1 MKIEDIEF
9 IQDYG
14 IFQKGVKLD
23 FSNRVDNFIA
33 LVGLSGSGKT
43 TLVNLMAKVFG
54 HELMYSWKWCSDI
67 KKIYNEVCKSYNNLD
82 NFLLE
87 DKAKKFIDKEE
98 TKMYAYLSK
107 VEEYWSRAITDNM
120 KTTPYSD
127 KINKES
133 FYRGINSIYF
143 LQSNFINIAIASL
156 SLLKES
162 EIDLFLSKNNIK
174 FDFNDNFNF
183 KLYEN
188 IRIDNVSSGNA
199 VFNNEIAK
207 TIYENYRIK
216 HDNDIRIN
224 DLLFLIEIEDN
235 PEFRSQFGNS
245 KFDFS
250 IVNMRTP
257 KDKAKILFKFLWSVY
272 YQALSKLMAKQFED
286 GSIAN
291 SSHDWLSIDFFTYM
305 NSSVIENLSEGQKKF
320 LILTLIFKVLADE
333 NSLILLDEVDVHLD
347 SKLKSMIFKM
357 IKECKGQVILTTH
370 DPVMVSNMPPEN
382 VFMLENGKISENQSF
397 ARALAETDNCNMLD
411 ALGMQGKPY
420 IVVVEGPSD
429 LKIIQRTI
437 EILSNSGKHK
447 QAGSESKDY
456 KDLFENV
463 IFLNLGGTGN
473 IEHFFKDTLPYYMK
487 TNVKKILFLF
497 DRDEAGYN
505 ASHIVEKEKKNNNIY
520 DFYLY
525 CEPGKTENDYNTN
538 ASHKNCENLFYL
550 EDYVPLD
557 SIEVEGRKATFWDN
571 GKQIPFHV
579 LKDFEDGKKSANKK
593 QDPTF
598 VGPVSFV
605 DGNGIVNNLKIKFED
620 GSYFSGDI
628 TRSKITSIVSSIKN
642 QILNKTDNNYNYNY
656 YRNFKYLV
664 DDILDKL
671 FLSDE
676 EYKVRHCKLYK
687 NEVNN
692 PYNAD
697 CIEDMILWETERKMV
712 SASFSQLDKYKE
724 ILNKVKDKIGI
735 TELDINNPLWS
746 CMYNVIESIKFE
758 NGCKIFDC
766 SDKQIE
772 QFRKMYETNNHLVI

>member
-1 MKIEDIEF
+1 MRIEDIEF

-54 HELMYSWKWCSDI
+54 HELKYSWKWCSDI
-67 KKIYNEVCKSYNNLD
+67 KKIYNEVCKSYNN
-82 NFLLE
+82 NFFLLE

-98 TKMYAYLSK
+98 TKMFVYLSK
-107 VEEYWSRAITDNM
+107 VEAYSNPLKINYVVSDNNYTERAIRKKFLDSIIMYSPIAIFGHHSLNKFYWSRAITDNM

-127 KINKES
+127 KINEE
-133 FYRGINSIYF
+133 RGINSIYF

-174 FDFNDNFNF
+174 FDFKDNFNF

-207 TIYENYRIK
+207 KIYEYYRIE

-224 DLLFLIEIEDN
+224 DLLCLIEIEDN
-235 PEFRSQFGNS
+235 PSKYEEFRSQFGNS

-250 IVNMRTP
+250 IVKMRTP

-272 YQALSKLMAKQFED
+272 YRALNKHMAKQYEY

-305 NSSVIENLSEGQKKF
+305 NPSVIENLSEGQKKF

-382 VFMLENGKISENQSF
+382 VFMLENGKISENQSL

-420 IVVVEGPSD
+420 IVISEGPSD
-429 LKIIQRTI
+429 EKIIKKAI
-437 EILSNSGKHK
+437 EQLGYD
-447 QAGSESKDY
+447 DY
-456 KDLFENV
+456 FRDVF
-463 IFLNLGGTGN
+463 FLNSGGTGN
-473 IEHFFKDTLPYYMK
+473 TEHFFENTLIK
-487 TNVKKILFLF
+487 FRKNLIKKVLFIY
-497 DRDEAGYN
+497 DRDEAGYFGRDV
-505 ASHIVEKEKKNNNIY
+505 IKKLKKKNAQFDSLFITPNDLFY
-520 DFYLY
+520 YLY
-525 CEPGKTENDYNTN
+525 TENGKNEKDY
-538 ASHKNCENLFYL
+538 ENVPHSINKKDSFDYFYYL
-550 EDYVPLD
+550 ENYVDACNYLYNGEVVQITMNGRILTFNEMKKICPSSKDLKKFD
-557 SIEVEGRKATFWDN
+557 DTNNPIIPNCKVKYGIIEDN
-571 GKQIPFHV
+571 LTAIT
-579 LKDFEDGKKSANKK
+579 LKNVIDG
-593 QDPTF
+593 
-598 VGPVSFV
+598 
-605 DGNGIVNNLKIKFED
+605 
-620 GSYFSGDI
+620 
-628 TRSKITSIVSSIKN
+628 IKN
-642 QILNKTDNNYNYNY
+642 DVLNKTHKKEYFNN
-656 YRNFKYLV
+656 FIYLLN
-664 DDILDKL
+664 DILDALGLPK
-671 FLSDE
+671 
-676 EYKVRHCKLYK
+676 
-687 NEVNN
+687 
-692 PYNAD
+692 P
-697 CIEDMILWETERKMV
+697 
-712 SASFSQLDKYKE
+712 
-724 ILNKVKDKIGI
+724 
-735 TELDINNPLWS
+735 
-746 CMYNVIESIKFE
+746 
-758 NGCKIFDC
+758 
-766 SDKQIE
+766 
-772 QFRKMYETNNHLVI
+772 

>member
-1 MKIEDIEF
+1 MRIEDIEF
-9 IQDYG
+9 IKDYG

-82 NFLLE
+82 ME

-98 TKMYAYLSK
+98 TKMFAYLRT
-107 VEEYWSRAITDNM
+107 VEEYSNPLKINYVVSDNNYTERDIRKKFLDSIIMYSPIAIFGHHSLNKFYWSRAITDNM

-207 TIYENYRIK
+207 TIYENYRIE
-216 HDNDIRIN
+216 HNNDIRIN
-224 DLLFLIEIEDN
+224 DLLCLIEIEDN
-235 PEFRSQFGNS
+235 PSKYEEFRSQFGNS

-250 IVNMRTP
+250 IVNTRTP

-272 YQALSKLMAKQFED
+272 YQALNKLMAKQYEY

-305 NSSVIENLSEGQKKF
+305 NPSVIENLSEGQKKF

-382 VFMLENGKISENQSF
+382 VFMLENGKISENQSL
-397 ARALAETDNCNMLD
+397 ARALAETDSCNMLD
-411 ALGMQGKPY
+411 ALGIQGMSY
-420 IVVVEGPSD
+420 LVISEGPSD
-429 LKIIQRTI
+429 EKIIKKAI
-437 EILSNSGKHK
+437 KELGYD
-447 QAGSESKDY
+447 DY
-456 KDLFENV
+456 FRDVF
-463 IFLNLGGTGN
+463 FLNSGGTGN
-473 IEHFFKDTLPYYMK
+473 TEHFFENTLI
-487 TNVKKILFLF
+487 KISNNLINKVLFIY
-497 DRDEAGYN
+497 DRDEAGYGGRKVIY
-505 ASHIVEKEKKNNNIY
+505 ALQKKNSQFNL
-520 DFYLY
+520 DSYLY
-525 CEPGKTENDYNTN
+525 RENGKKESDYTN
-538 ASHKNCENLFYL
+538 KPHSIDNKESFDYFYYL
-550 EDYVPLD
+550 ENYVDP
-557 SIEVEGRKATFWDN
+557 SNYFYNGEVVQITMN
-571 GKQIPFHV
+571 GHV
-579 LKDFEDGKKSANKK
+579 LTFNEMKKICPSSKDLKKFDDTNNPIIPNCKVKYGSTEEYLTAITLKN
-593 QDPTF
+593 
-598 VGPVSFV
+598 VIE
-605 DGNGIVNNLKIKFED
+605 GIKSDV
-620 GSYFSGDI
+620 
-628 TRSKITSIVSSIKN
+628 
-642 QILNKTDNNYNYNY
+642 LNKLHKKEYFK
-656 YRNFKYLV
+656 NFIYLLN
-664 DDILDKL
+664 DILDALGLPK
-671 FLSDE
+671 
-676 EYKVRHCKLYK
+676 
-687 NEVNN
+687 
-692 PYNAD
+692 P
-697 CIEDMILWETERKMV
+697 
-712 SASFSQLDKYKE
+712 
-724 ILNKVKDKIGI
+724 
-735 TELDINNPLWS
+735 
-746 CMYNVIESIKFE
+746 
-758 NGCKIFDC
+758 
-766 SDKQIE
+766 
-772 QFRKMYETNNHLVI
+772 